1 MYLISPIGILAPFF
15 SVNEP
20 VKMFLPVT
28 FFQARLILTGDD
40 AITELEHWNSGAI
53 KKDQRKF
60 EEDGSFHMP
69 FHAMEKPKIF
79 SKDLQELERVNGN
92 SLVKIS
98 YKRTISDLKRGKTLS
113 YRLQAIQ
120 VIEEAPAPPIP
131 DQACEARDPYFGFTP
146 VK

>member
-1 MYLISPIGILAPFF
+1 MYLISPVGILAPF
-15 SVNEP
+15 SAVNEP

-69 FHAMEKPKIF
+69 FNSMQRPKMF

-98 YKRTISDLKRGKTLS
+98 YTRNISDIKRGMTLS
-113 YRLQAIQ
+113 YTLQAIQ

-131 DQACEARDPYFGFTP
+131 DQYFGFTP
-146 VK
+146 VV